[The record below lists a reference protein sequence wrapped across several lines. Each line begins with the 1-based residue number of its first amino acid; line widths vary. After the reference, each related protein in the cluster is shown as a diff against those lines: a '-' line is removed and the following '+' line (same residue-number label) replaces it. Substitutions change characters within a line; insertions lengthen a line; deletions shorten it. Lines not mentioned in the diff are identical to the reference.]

1 MLDLPSPRADLAGM
15 NTVMAIL
22 SQLFWGVTVGALT
35 GTAALIAKIFL
46 FGGGLFG
53 GGYAALNWRKLR
65 ERLRS
70 RR

>member
-1 MLDLPSPRADLAGM
+1 M

-35 GTAALIAKIFL
+35 GTAALILKVFL

-65 ERLRS
+65 ERLR

>member
-1 MLDLPSPRADLAGM
+1 M

-35 GTAALIAKIFL
+35 GTVALIAKIFL

-53 GGYAALNWRKLR
+53 GGYAVFNWRKLR
-65 ERLRS
+65 ERLR